1 MVNSGCVLHSKALCD
16 LYESHGTAVIVKSGR
31 LRWSGHIAWLGRQ
44 EMRAELWEGTMRK
57 AAKTDS
63 EVGWWM
69 ELAQELVHG
78 GLCN

>member
-1 MVNSGCVLHSKALCD
+1 
-16 LYESHGTAVIVKSGR
+16 
-31 LRWSGHIAWLGRQ
+31 
-44 EMRAELWEGTMRK
+44 MRAELWEGTMRK